1 MPTGSSTGPT
11 EEVLADEAK
20 HVAACDWKVVHY
32 LIIIAFSYGN
42 YDRIDGRCRL
52 ILDNI

>member
-1 MPTGSSTGPT
+1 MSTGSSTRPA
-11 EEVLADEAK
+11 EEVLTDEAK

-42 YDRIDGRCRL
+42 
-52 ILDNI
+52 